1 MRPLLSGTCMFGAL
15 AKSIF
20 GSSNDR
26 YVKSL
31 GKTVE
36 QIASFEP
43 TISAMTDEE
52 LEAQTVRFRERLAQ
66 GETLDDLL
74 HEAFATVREAANR
87 TLGPHHH
94 DVQMEGGV
102 VGARKSGV

>member
-15 AKSIF
+15 AKSIY

-52 LEAQTVRFRERLAQ
+52 LAAQTVRFRERLAQ
-66 GETLDDLL
+66 GETLDALL
-74 HEAFATVREAANR
+74 PEAFATVPIGRESCR
-87 TLGPHHH
+87 DRLCRSVKYP
-94 DVQMEGGV
+94 V
-102 VGARKSGV
+102 VGVSLKKK

>member
-43 TISAMTDEE
+43 TISAITDGE
-52 LEAQTVRFRERLAQ
+52 LAAQTVRFRERLAQ
-66 GETLDDLL
+66 GETLADLL
-74 HEAFATVREAANR
+74 TEAFATGREAPKR
-87 TLGPHHH
+87 PLGQNHHA
-94 DVQMEGGV
+94 VQK
-102 VGARKSGV
+102 GARIHLIRR